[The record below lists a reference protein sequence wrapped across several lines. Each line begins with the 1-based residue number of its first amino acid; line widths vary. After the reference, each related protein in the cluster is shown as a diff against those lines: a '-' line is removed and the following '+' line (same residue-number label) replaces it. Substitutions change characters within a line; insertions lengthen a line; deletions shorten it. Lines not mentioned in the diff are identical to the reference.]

1 MTKLL
6 GFSLILTAALVC
18 SAQRIRDWKARSA
31 ALEAFCEMLSQ
42 LRGIL
47 EVQAPPMPELL
58 DALSRCSGGAAERF
72 VKQLCQAMDRLGAVS
87 FQTLWLEALADTA
100 KDVGEDARHAL
111 ETLGS
116 VLGRYD
122 LDTQLSAVD
131 ACLRVLRRQQEQ
143 LREKAPQSGRLT
155 LGIMLSAAALLGIL
169 LM

>member
-1 MTKLL
+1 
-6 GFSLILTAALVC
+6 
-18 SAQRIRDWKARSA
+18 
-31 ALEAFCEMLSQ
+31 
-42 LRGIL
+42 
-47 EVQAPPMPELL
+47 
-58 DALSRCSGGAAERF
+58 
-72 VKQLCQAMDRLGAVS
+72 MDRLGAVS

-122 LDTQLSAVD
+122 LDTELSAVD